1 MIKPK
6 FYASAQS
13 GKIVWIDRDAVS
25 RYMAK
30 FAPGTDL
37 ELTICKKYR
46 RRTSGQPDEETNF
59 NGYLWA
65 VPIRMIA
72 DEIGEE
78 NDELVHQWVQL
89 AVGNVRVMNDGT
101 KVPAGTRHMSGA
113 EFADYCAR
121 VRIWAANTLNMSI
134 PEPNE
139 SEYGPEQNTQ

>member
-6 FYASAQS
+6 FYATAEA
-13 GKIVWIDRDAVS
+13 GRIAWTDREAVS

-30 FAPGTDL
+30 FAPGTEL

-46 RRTSGQPDEETNF
+46 RRTSGKPDEETNF

-78 NDELVHQWVQL
+78 NDEIVHQWIQL
-89 AVGNVRVMNDGT
+89 AVGNVKVMKDGT
-101 KVPAGTRHMSGA
+101 KVPAGTRDMSGA

-121 VRIWAANTLNMSI
+121 IRIWAANFLKMNI

-139 SEYGPEQNTQ
+139 VEEGQQSAS